1 MRIVIGVL
9 LVLALAAGIGGIS
22 SYAYHLGLAQGLAQ
36 TGQPASPGSG
46 APYPMYHY
54 GYGWP
59 GPFGFGFFGFP
70 FFGFLWPLLWIV
82 LLILLFRALSWGA
95 RGHWM
100 RRSYGGG
107 VPPWFEEWHR
117 RTHESKGQSGTA

>member
-9 LVLALAAGIGGIS
+9 LVLALAAGIGGIY

-36 TGQPASPGSG
+36 TGQPVPPGPG
-46 APYPMYHY
+46 APYPMYPY
-54 GYGWP
+54 GYAWH
-59 GPFGFGFFGFP
+59 P

-82 LLILLFRALSWGA
+82 LLIMLFRGLFWGA
-95 RGHWM
+95 RGHW

-117 RTHESKGQSGTA
+117 RTHESKGQTGTA